1 MADSDDTTAAAVL
14 VFGSLNVDL
23 VCRVASIARPGETVL
38 APRYEQLFGGKGA
51 NQAVAA
57 ARMIGGADK
66 VAMVGAIG
74 DDVLGR
80 AVADNLRAEAIDV
93 SGLQT
98 APERTG
104 CAFISID
111 AAGENAIT
119 VASGANGCL
128 RADALAPGRLGPRSI
143 LVLQMEVPLAECVAA
158 ATAARQAGART
169 VVNLAPVPPDL
180 DEAAM
185 LQLMELADVLVV
197 NESELRAAAAI
208 CAVESEN
215 AAERAHT
222 LSERLDLAV
231 IATRGSRGLIVADR
245 NRPPRSLPAM
255 SVEIVDTTGAGDT
268 FVGVFAVGLSEGREV
283 GAAAERAAVA
293 ASLACRKLG
302 AQSAMPTAVEVER
315 AMAQQTA

>member
-1 MADSDDTTAAAVL
+1 MADTDETTPADVL

-57 ARMIGGADK
+57 SRMIGGGNR
-66 VAMVGAIG
+66 VAMVGAVG
-74 DDVLGR
+74 DDVLGQ
-80 AVADNLRAEAIDV
+80 AVADNLRREGIDV
-93 SGLQT
+93 GGLQT

-119 VASGANGCL
+119 VASGANGCVT
-128 RADALAPGRLGPRSI
+128 AAALAPGRLGPQSI
-143 LVLQMEVPLAECVAA
+143 LVLQMEIPLAECVAA
-158 ATAARQAGART
+158 AQAARDAGART

-180 DEAAM
+180 DEAGM

-197 NESELRAAAAI
+197 NESELRSAATI
-208 CAVESEN
+208 CAVESGN
-215 AAERAHT
+215 ASERART

-231 IATRGSRGLIVADR
+231 IATRGSRGLIIADR
-245 NRPPRSLPAM
+245 NRPVRSIPAM

-268 FVGVFAVGLSEGREV
+268 FVGVFAVGLSEGR
-283 GAAAERAAVA
+283 APDDAAERAAVA

-302 AQSAMPTAVEVER
+302 AQSAMPTAAEVER
-315 AMAQQTA
+315 ALAELKP